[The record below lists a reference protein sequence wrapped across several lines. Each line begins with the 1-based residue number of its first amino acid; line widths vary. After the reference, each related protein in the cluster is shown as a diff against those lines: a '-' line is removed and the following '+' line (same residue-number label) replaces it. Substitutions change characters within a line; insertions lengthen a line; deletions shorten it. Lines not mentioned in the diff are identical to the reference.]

1 MRSWERELFGGAY
14 DDAKGFDRCKYGALQ
29 LGRRS
34 EDSKGQMDCQWSSP
48 EMIRSNCS
56 SLSRFINDFV
66 LDPQYSHSRC
76 KRSQRIAIYFKAF
89 PIFLPPMVK
98 YCMMYV

>member
-48 EMIRSNCS
+48 EMMRSIYDPIAPPCQDS
-56 SLSRFINDFV
+56 SVV
-66 LDPQYSHSRC
+66 L
-76 KRSQRIAIYFKAF
+76 F
-89 PIFLPPMVK
+89 
-98 YCMMYV
+98 

>member
-34 EDSKGQMDCQWSSP
+34 EDSKGQMDCQWSST
-48 EMIRSNCS
+48 EMMRSNCS

-66 LDPQYSHSRC
+66 LDPSTRIPAA
-76 KRSQRIAIYFKAF
+76 RSQRIAIYFKAF

-98 YCMMYV
+98 YCIMYV